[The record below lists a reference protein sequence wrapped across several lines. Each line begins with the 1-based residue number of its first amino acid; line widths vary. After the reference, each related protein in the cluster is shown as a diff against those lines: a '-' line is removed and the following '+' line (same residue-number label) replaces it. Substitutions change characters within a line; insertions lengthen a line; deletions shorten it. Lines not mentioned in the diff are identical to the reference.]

1 MCIYISLSPC
11 VCVSCIYYLQYII
24 IHMTRELIPGG
35 NWARLNEA
43 DSDTTALANT
53 MKECS
58 SKGRVGCSWW
68 LSPKYMVIYTNAFY
82 FLDLRY
88 KVGDADTR

>member
-1 MCIYISLSPC
+1 
-11 VCVSCIYYLQYII
+11 
-24 IHMTRELIPGG
+24 MTRELCFYMHICMCLYVRPPTPRKHVFLILAGQHAMIPGG

-53 MKECS
+53 IKECF

-68 LSPKYMVIYTNAFY
+68 LSPEYQY
-82 FLDLRY
+82 L
-88 KVGDADTR
+88 